1 MNEMGHTGQVPQNDA
16 VLPRNCREMI
26 RMNKHFLAVAIA
38 VAAVSVVLAT
48 GVATASLGATAAATG
63 TKLTLSV
70 SPTTVKVGDSMTVKG
85 RLVDANGKGIPSQ
98 VIHLNAQAT
107 AMGTTVNRPQ
117 PDAKTDASGNYGGT
131 GPVDIGG
138 QNVPSAVKQATVKL
152 TATYDGNAQ
161 YAACQSSPAT
171 FTVNFQ

>member
-1 MNEMGHTGQVPQNDA
+1 
-16 VLPRNCREMI
+16 
-26 RMNKHFLAVAIA
+26 MNKHFLAVAIA

-48 GVATASLGATAAATG
+48 GVATASPAATVAATA

-85 RLVDANGKGIPSQ
+85 RLTDANGNGIPNQ
-98 VIHLNAQAT
+98 VIHLNALCT

-117 PDAKTDASGNYGGT
+117 RDAHTDASGNYGGT
-131 GPVDIGG
+131 GPVDISG
-138 QNVPSAVKQATVKL
+138 QNVPSTVKQATVKL
-152 TATYDGNAQ
+152 TATFDGNGQ
-161 YAACQSSPAT
+161 YAGCQSPPAT